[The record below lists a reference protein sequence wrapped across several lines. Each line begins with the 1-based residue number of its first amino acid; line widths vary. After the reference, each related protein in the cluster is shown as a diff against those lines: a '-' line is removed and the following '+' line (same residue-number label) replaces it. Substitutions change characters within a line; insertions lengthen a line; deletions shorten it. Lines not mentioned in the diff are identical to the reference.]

1 MNFKEFKSQ
10 FEKKKV
16 IKYKHNCTNKPVVS
30 VYVQTYNHE
39 NYIEQCLKGIL
50 KQKTDFDFEIL
61 IGEDNSNDK
70 TREICI
76 KFAEQYPEKI
86 RLFLHHRE
94 NNIKVNDKPTG
105 RFSLLWN
112 IFNAKG
118 KYIAICEGDD
128 YWVDSHKLQN
138 QINFLEDNP
147 EYSGC
152 FTDFMTVSSEG
163 IIISESTFNE
173 LESEI
178 DHLSILKR
186 QTPKTL
192 TTVYRAKHVQ
202 GNLPDLFT
210 KCLNA
215 DLVLSAYVS
224 KHGPYKYMNRVTG
237 AYRVHD
243 GGIWSLI
250 SQKKRYQSQIDT
262 SLRMMDYFTNRDEI
276 DALRHRLKM
285 ANQALEKLYRKEK
298 KYSKILWCKWIKYY
312 SMLKYR
318 PSDIIKKLIT

>member
-1 MNFKEFKSQ
+1 MNFEDFKNIYQKKEPTL
-10 FEKKKV
+10 
-16 IKYKHNCTNKPVVS
+16 HNLSTINEPLLTVAI
-30 VYVQTYNHE
+30 QTYNHE
-39 NYIEQCLKGIL
+39 NCIRDCIEGICN
-50 KQKTDFDFEIL
+50 QECTFPFDIL
-61 IGEDNSNDK
+61 IMEDSSSDR
-70 TREICI
+70 TQEICI
-76 KFAEQYPEKI
+76 ELADKYKERI
-86 RLFLHHRE
+86 TLFLNHRV
-94 NNIKVNDKPTG
+94 NNISINSNPTG
-105 RFSLLWN
+105 RFSFLYN
-112 IFNAKG
+112 IYFAKG
-118 KYIAICEGDD
+118 KYIAICDGDD

-298 KYSKILWCKWIKYY
+298 QYSKILWCKWIKYY

-318 PSDIIKKLIT
+318 PSDIFKKLIT